1 MDRTFVTIV
10 SGLPR
15 SGTSM
20 MMQMLAAGGLEAMTD
35 EVRQADDDNPKGY
48 FEFEPVK
55 KTKDDPSWLAG
66 AGGKVVK
73 MIYRLLYDLPADR
86 EYRVIFMRRDIEEIL
101 ESQSIMLERRGQD
114 GAKLTPEQLA
124 KAFQKEVDT
133 FDAWIADQDSFS
145 ILNVSYKSAIKDPM
159 AAAERI
165 NAFLGG
171 DLDSAA
177 MAGTIDPDL
186 YRNRA

>member
-86 EYRVIFMRRDIEEIL
+86 EYRVIFMRRNIEEIL

-171 DLDSAA
+171 DLNAAA

>member
-20 MMQMLAAGGLEAMTD
+20 MMQMLVAGGLEAMTD
-35 EVRQADDDNPKGY
+35 QVRQADDDNPKGY

-55 KTKDDPSWLAG
+55 KTKDDPSWLG
-66 AGGKVVK
+66 TAGGKVVK
-73 MIYRLLYDLPADR
+73 MIYRLLYDLPTDR
-86 EYRVIFMRRDIEEIL
+86 EYRVVFMRRDIEEIL
-101 ESQSIMLERRGQD
+101 ASQAIMLERRGQD

-124 KAFQKEVDT
+124 KAFQGEVDK
-133 FDAWIADQDSFS
+133 FDAWIGGQDAFS
-145 ILNVSYKSAIKDPM
+145 ILNVNYKQAVSDPM
-159 AAAERI
+159 AAAEKV